1 VPNGPYYRTNPLQ
14 NHRTNPYLRPM
25 KVYDIRVLLHKPAS
39 IAWREII
46 ITPDTDAQLLS
57 DILLIAF
64 RWDDDET
71 FAFTNE
77 REELMPEGEAYT
89 IEKLVATLGPEIIF
103 PSVPGDKLQLSFT
116 LQDAIKGQLALP
128 IISGGDGNNF
138 DFEEL
143 NAELNE
149 MLDEEGDSGLHFN
162 ASPNDPETPR
172 ASSVID
178 ADADTEEIS
187 FQTAWL
193 EAEYGLKVSEENVRN
208 TPPDILAFRAKL
220 TEADLAS
227 PRVYLRKIRPLFDK
241 HPDDP
246 LLNFEMAGLY
256 GLTGEGKK
264 SRQLLSKVHRK
275 FSDNLEVLIH
285 RALAMEDED
294 DFAKHIAELPRP
306 LDIRNHPA
314 GEDGYYHASEFL
326 GFEEIAIRDA
336 VIREDLNEAR
346 YRLDR
351 LVQFGFLHGDVEQ
364 SAIAIAGMMLVE
376 VQDKIQHGILAPE
389 APWSDAFSPVSE
401 RTDAILEVSMKEVAE
416 MMRAYEQSHET
427 VRREGPKVGRNDP
440 CPCGSGRKF
449 KKCCRGK

>member
-1 VPNGPYYRTNPLQ
+1 
-14 NHRTNPYLRPM
+14 M
-25 KVYDIRVLLHKPAS
+25 KVYEIRVLLHKPAS

-46 ITPDTDAQLLS
+46 VTPDTDVQLLS

-64 RWDDDET
+64 RWDDDEE

-77 REELMPEGEAYT
+77 RDELMAEGEAHT
-89 IEKLVATLGPEIIF
+89 VEDLVATLGPEVIY

-116 LQDAIKGQLALP
+116 LQDAIKGQLAP
-128 IISGGDGNNF
+128 PVIMGGDDNNF

-149 MLDEEGDSGLHFN
+149 LLDEEGAADLQFN
-162 ASPNDPETPR
+162 TSQNDPETP
-172 ASSVID
+172 ASDSVID
-178 ADADTEEIS
+178 ADADTAEIN
-187 FQTAWL
+187 FQPAWL
-193 EAEYGLKVSEENVRN
+193 EAEHGLKVSEENVRN
-208 TPPDILAFRAKL
+208 TPSDILEFRAGL

-227 PRVYLRKIRPLFDK
+227 PRTYLRKIRPLFEK
-241 HPDDP
+241 HPNDP

-285 RALAMEDED
+285 RALSMEDED
-294 DFAKHIAELPRP
+294 DFVKHIASLPRP

-314 GEDGYYHASEFL
+314 GLNGYYHASEFL

-336 VIREDLNEAR
+336 VIREDIDEAR
-346 YRLDR
+346 HRLDR

-376 VQDKIQHGILAPE
+376 VQAKIQHGTLAPD
-389 APWSDAFSPVSE
+389 APWPDAFSPVSE
-401 RTDAILEVSMKEVAE
+401 RTDAILEISMKEAAE

-440 CPCGSGRKF
+440 CPCGSGKKF
-449 KKCCRGK
+449 KKCCR

>member
-1 VPNGPYYRTNPLQ
+1 
-14 NHRTNPYLRPM
+14 M
-25 KVYDIRVLLHKPAS
+25 KVYEIRVLLHKPAL

-46 ITPDTDAQLLS
+46 VTPDTDVQLLS

-64 RWDDDET
+64 RWDDDEN

-77 REELMPEGEAYT
+77 RDELMAEGEAHT
-89 IEKLVATLGPEIIF
+89 VEDLVATLGPEVIY

-116 LQDAIKGQLALP
+116 LQDAIKGQLAP
-128 IISGGDGNNF
+128 PVIMGGDGNNF

-143 NAELNE
+143 NVELNE
-149 MLDEEGDSGLHFN
+149 LLDEEGATDLQFN
-162 ASPNDPETPR
+162 ASQKDPDTPG
-172 ASSVID
+172 ADSVID
-178 ADADTEEIS
+178 ADADTDDVS
-187 FQTAWL
+187 FQPAWL
-193 EAEYGLKVSEENVRN
+193 EAEHGLKVSEENVRN
-208 TPPDILAFRAKL
+208 TPSDILEFRAKL

-227 PRVYLRKIRPLFDK
+227 PSVYLRKIRPLFEK

-256 GLTGEGKK
+256 GLTGKGKK

-275 FSDNLEVLIH
+275 FSDNLEVLVH
-285 RALAMEDED
+285 RALSMEDED
-294 DFAKHIAELPRP
+294 DFVKHIADLPRP

-314 GEDGYYHASEFL
+314 GQDGYYHASEFL

-336 VIREDLNEAR
+336 VIREDIDEAR
-346 YRLDR
+346 HRLDR

-364 SAIAIAGMMLVE
+364 SAIAIAGLQLIDIQRR
-376 VQDKIQHGILAPE
+376 VQQSKLDPS
-389 APWSDAFSPVSE
+389 APWPDPFAPVSE
-401 RTDAILEVSMKEVAE
+401 RTSAILEVSMKEVAG
-416 MMRAYEQSHET
+416 MMRDYEQRHTPET

-440 CPCGSGRKF
+440 CPCGSGKKF